1 MWAIRQPPGSDTLPC
16 SGARWPS
23 KSWNRLD
30 FPAPLAPT
38 IATLWPGCTVRLTF
52 SSNQTPPR
60 CKLRSVIV
68 NIDLLYPWNSAGTR
82 PAMTACQPEP
92 LNLPVTMEPDNPL
105 WRYALACW
113 RNPGLAQGC
122 LELQKQGWS
131 VTRILCAAWLGV
143 NGRVFTG
150 FEDAKVTEWRDRVT
164 GSIRS
169 ARKSIP
175 RHHEDCRQLREALAS
190 AELQAEQT
198 ELALAWQ
205 SIMTL
210 NPETGTMQDTTAAI
224 LRNLDVAAPAR
235 TPEPDQM
242 NQLHTLAAQL
252 AGTARGDSQPCS

>member
-1 MWAIRQPPGSDTLPC
+1 
-16 SGARWPS
+16 
-23 KSWNRLD
+23 
-30 FPAPLAPT
+30 
-38 IATLWPGCTVRLTF
+38 
-52 SSNQTPPR
+52 
-60 CKLRSVIV
+60 
-68 NIDLLYPWNSAGTR
+68 
-82 PAMTACQPEP
+82 MTACQPEP

-150 FEDAKVTEWRDRVT
+150 IEDAKVTEWRDRVT

-224 LRNLDVAAPAR
+224 LHNLSAAAPSRALA
-235 TPEPDQM
+235 PEQIA
-242 NQLHTLAAQL
+242 QLETLAGQFSEIT
-252 AGTARGDSQPCS
+252 AGGLPPCS